1 MGFARTSSKTPW
13 GAIVSLVVALL
24 YGASPIDLLPDF
36 IPLIGFLDDGIVVT
50 VLVGVAWL
58 LWRRRLR
65 QRKERPRR
73 AALR

>member
-13 GAIVSLVVALL
+13 GAIVSLVAALL

>member
-13 GAIVSLVVALL
+13 GAIVSLVAALL
-24 YGASPIDLLPDF
+24 YGASPIDVIPDF

-58 LWRRRLR
+58 LWRRRLK